1 MTILRT
7 MLSNLFIVNNY
18 QNRVFW
24 LNLIKFGLI
33 SGLDELNGRVIYIIA
48 VK

>member
-7 MLSNLFIVNNY
+7 MLSNPIIVNNY
-18 QNRVFW
+18 QNRGIR
-24 LNLIKFGLI
+24 LNLIKFGLF
-33 SGLDELNGRVIYIIA
+33 SGLDKLKGRVIYIID